1 MAPVPFLAV
10 LGPFL
15 TRPGPFPA
23 VPGPFLAAPV
33 SKVGRKACSYAPVR

>member
-15 TRPGPFPA
+15 A
-23 VPGPFLAAPV
+23 VLGPFLAAPV